1 MPHVPQQLDAPSL
14 AREEDPRGITENGSR
29 LPDVLL
35 ESFGNTGILRFSGA
49 WDVATAARAR
59 GQLQHL
65 AIPAECGDLTFDLT
79 GVLRLDTAGA
89 LVITTFRTAL
99 EKQGIAPLLHCA
111 PAHNALI
118 DRVAAID
125 MSEAPTVRHA
135 SALARTLNAIGASIV
150 EETEQAA
157 GILAFMGMFVISLV
171 GLVLRPWRFRW
182 VSLCSHMEQTGVQA
196 VPIVALLSFLIGL
209 VTAYMGAEQF
219 ARFGAQVF
227 VINLLEISTL
237 REMGVLLT
245 ALVVAGRSGSSFTA
259 QIGAMVA
266 NEEVSAMRALGL
278 DPIEV
283 LVVPRVLALV
293 VMLPIL
299 AFIADIMGILGG
311 GVAAWGT
318 LGIDPAN
325 FTARFHEIVQL
336 RNFLVGMIKA
346 PFFALVIALVGCFQ
360 GFRVTG
366 SAESVG
372 RLTTQAVVEAIF
384 MVIVLNAL
392 FAILF
397 TSLGV

>member
-1 MPHVPQQLDAPSL
+1 MA
-14 AREEDPRGITENGSR
+14 
-29 LPDVLL
+29 
-35 ESFGNTGILRFSGA
+35 
-49 WDVATAARAR
+49 
-59 GQLQHL
+59 
-65 AIPAECGDLTFDLT
+65 
-79 GVLRLDTAGA
+79 
-89 LVITTFRTAL
+89 
-99 EKQGIAPLLHCA
+99 
-111 PAHNALI
+111 
-118 DRVAAID
+118 
-125 MSEAPTVRHA
+125 EAPTIRHV
-135 SALARTLNAIGASIV
+135 SALTRTLNAIGASIV
-150 EETEQAA
+150 EEAEQAV
-157 GILAFMGMFVISLV
+157 GILSFMGMFVISLV
-171 GLVLRPWRFRW
+171 GLILRPWRFRW

-318 LGIDPAN
+318 LGIDPAS

-336 RNFLVGMIKA
+336 RNFVVGMVKA

>member
-1 MPHVPQQLDAPSL
+1 MVMAH
-14 AREEDPRGITENGSR
+14 
-29 LPDVLL
+29 
-35 ESFGNTGILRFSGA
+35 
-49 WDVATAARAR
+49 RAR
-59 GQLQHL
+59 TALRNL
-65 AIPAECGDLTFDLT
+65 DIPAACAEIGIDLHDI
-79 GVLRLDTAGA
+79 LRLDTAGA
-89 LVITTFRTAL
+89 LVVADFIRTLAAR
-99 EKQGIAPLLHCA
+99 GIRCTWHGD
-111 PAHNALI
+111 PAQEAVLT
-118 DRVAAID
+118 RVSAID
-125 MSEAPTVRHA
+125 MTEAPQVRA
-135 SALARTLNAIGASIV
+135 VSPFVRTLNVIGAAII
-150 EETEQAA
+150 EEAEQAR
-157 GILAFMGMFVISLV
+157 GILAFTGMFVISLV
-171 GLVLRPWRFRW
+171 GLALRPWRFRW

-266 NEEVSAMRALGL
+266 NEEVAAMRALGL
-278 DPIEV
+278 DPMEV

-299 AFIADIMGILGG
+299 TFIADIMGILGG
-311 GVAAWGT
+311 GVAAWST
-318 LGIDPAN
+318 LDIDPAG
-325 FTARFHEIVQL
+325 FTARFREIVQV
-336 RNFLVGMIKA
+336 RNFAVGMVKA
-346 PFFALVIALVGCFQ
+346 PVFALAISLVGCFQ

-384 MVIVLNAL
+384 MVIVLNAI
-392 FAILF
+392 FAIIF
-397 TSLGV
+397 TTLGV